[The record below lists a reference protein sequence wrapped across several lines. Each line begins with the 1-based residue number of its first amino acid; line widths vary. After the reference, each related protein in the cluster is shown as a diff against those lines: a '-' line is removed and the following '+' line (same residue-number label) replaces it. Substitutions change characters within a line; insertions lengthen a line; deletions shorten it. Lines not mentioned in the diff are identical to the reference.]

1 MTPKALL
8 VDDDPGSLNALAEW
22 VQREGFQVRTATTL
36 EEARTSLEDP
46 VPDVVLI
53 DLYLP
58 DGMGLEL
65 LDDLRDLPDTDVVVV
80 TGQGSI
86 NSAIDAMRGGAID
99 YLTKPID
106 IPRLRRMLA
115 GVTRSVGLRGEI
127 DALRGQLRG
136 LGRFGDLVGSSPQ
149 MQLVYDQIERVA
161 PTDTTVL
168 ITGDTGTGK
177 EVAARTIHRLSRR
190 ARTALLPINCG
201 AVPPTLIES
210 EIFGHEKGSFTGAEG
225 RHPGIFERADGG
237 TLFLDEITEMPLELQ
252 VKLLRVLETGE
263 VTRIGGTQSKG
274 VNVRVISATNRQAER
289 AVAEGKLRED
299 LLYRLNVF
307 PIEMPPLRE
316 RGDDVELLT
325 TNFLDALNQKQGTTK
340 RLTGAAM
347 EKLRGHAWPGNVREL
362 KNLLERA
369 YIMAGDRIEASHVPL
384 ERRLPPVVPDQGR
397 LTFEVGTSLD
407 ESEKALIMATLAH
420 HGGNKREAAEVL
432 GVSLKTLY
440 NRLKEYEEK
449 ESGTARAPRSD

>member
-1 MTPKALL
+1 MTPTALL
-8 VDDDPGSLNALAEW
+8 VDDDAASLRALAEW
-22 VQREGFQVRTATTL
+22 VRREGLSVRTAGTL
-36 EEARTSLEDP
+36 EEARACLETP
-46 VPDVVLI
+46 PDVVLI

-65 LDDLRDLPDTDVVVV
+65 LDDLRQIPDSDVVVI

-86 NSAIDAMRGGAID
+86 TSAVEAMRGGAVD

-106 IPRLRRMLA
+106 LARLRRILQNVSRNA
-115 GVTRSVGLRGEI
+115 DLRSEI
-127 DALRGQLRG
+127 DALRGELRD
-136 LGRFGDLVGSSPQ
+136 LGRFGG
-149 MQLVYDQIERVA
+149 MQGASAAMQVIYDQIERVA

-168 ITGDTGTGK
+168 ITGETGTGK
-177 EVAARTIHRLSRR
+177 EVAARSIHRLSRR
-190 ARTALLPINCG
+190 ARMAFLPINCG
-201 AVPPTLIES
+201 AMPPTLIES

-263 VTRIGGTQSKG
+263 VTRIGGTQSKS
-274 VNVRVISATNRQAER
+274 VNVRLVSATNRDPRR

-307 PIEMPPLRE
+307 PIEMPPLRA
-316 RGDDVELLT
+316 RGDDVGLLAAG
-325 TNFLDALNQKQGTTK
+325 FLDALNRKGGTAKRFSPDAETK
-340 RLTGAAM
+340 L
-347 EKLRGHAWPGNVREL
+347 KGHSWPGNVREL
-362 KNLLERA
+362 KNAVERA
-369 YIMAGDRIEASHVPL
+369 YIMSADRIEADDVPL
-384 ERRLPPVVPDQGR
+384 ERRPATAPIPDER
-397 LTFEVGTSLD
+397 HLTFEVGTSLE
-407 ESEKALIMATLAH
+407 ESEKALILATLAH

-440 NRLKEYEEK
+440 NRLKEYESGEARK
-449 ESGTARAPRSD
+449 EP

>member
-1 MTPKALL
+1 MAPNALL
-8 VDDDPGSLNALAEW
+8 VDDDPGSLRALAEW
-22 VQREGFQVRTATTL
+22 VEREGFQVRTATTL

-65 LDDLRDLPDTDVVVV
+65 LDDLRDLPDMDVVVV

-106 IPRLRRMLA
+106 LPRLRRMLA

-127 DALRGQLRG
+127 DALRVQLRG
-136 LGRFGDLVGSSPQ
+136 LGRFGELVGSSPQ

-168 ITGDTGTGK
+168 ITGETGTGK

-190 ARTALLPINCG
+190 ARQALLPINCG

-210 EIFGHEKGSFTGAEG
+210 EIFGHERGSFTGAEG

-263 VTRIGGTQSKG
+263 VTRIGGTQPKN
-274 VNVRVISATNRQAER
+274 VNVRVISATNRKPEKAM
-289 AVAEGKLRED
+289 AEGKLRED

-307 PIEMPPLRE
+307 PIEMPALRE
-316 RGDDVELLT
+316 RGDDVDLLT
-325 TNFLDALNQKQGTTK
+325 TSFLDMMNRKQGMQK
-340 RLTGAAM
+340 RLAPEAI
-347 EKLRGHAWPGNVREL
+347 EKLRSHNWPGNVREL

-369 YIMAGDRIEASHVPL
+369 YIMAGERIEAHHVPL
-384 ERRLPPVVPDQGR
+384 DRRMPPVTPPDLSR
-397 LTFEVGTSLD
+397 LTFEVGTSLE

-449 ESGTARAPRSD
+449 ESGLTTD

>member
-1 MTPKALL
+1 MSTTALL
-8 VDDDPGSLNALAEW
+8 VDDDPASLRALAEW
-22 VQREGFQVRTATTL
+22 IEEEGFAVRTATTL
-36 EEARTSLEDP
+36 EEARGRLEAP

-65 LDDLRDLPDTDVVVV
+65 LEDLRELPDTDVVVI

-86 NSAIDAMRGGAID
+86 NSAVDAIRGGAVD

-106 IPRLRRMLA
+106 VARLRRILA
-115 GVTRSVGLRGEI
+115 NVVRSADLRSQI
-127 DALRGQLRG
+127 DALRGELRS
-136 LGRFGDLVGSSPQ
+136 LGRFGEMLGASEA
-149 MQLVYDQIERVA
+149 MQAVYDQIERVA

-168 ITGDTGTGK
+168 VTGETGTGK

-190 ARTALLPINCG
+190 ARQAFLPINCG
-201 AVPPTLIES
+201 AMTPTLIES
-210 EIFGHEKGSFTGAEG
+210 ELFGHEKGSFTGAEG

-263 VTRIGGTQSKG
+263 VTRIGGTQPKS
-274 VNVRVISATNRQAER
+274 VNVRLISATNRDPSR

-307 PIEMPPLRE
+307 PIEMPPLRA
-316 RGDDVELLT
+316 RGDDVDLLAAS
-325 TNFLDALNQKQGTTK
+325 FVDVLNRRQGLQK
-340 RLTGAAM
+340 RLGPEAV
-347 EKLRGHAWPGNVREL
+347 ERLRAHPWPGNVREL
-362 KNLLERA
+362 KNVLERA
-369 YIMAGDRIEASHVPL
+369 FIMARERIEASDIPL
-384 ERRLPPVVPDQGR
+384 DRRGPSPQPADGKR
-397 LTFEVGTSLD
+397 LLFEVGTSLQQ
-407 ESEKALIMATLAH
+407 SEKALILATLAH
-420 HGGNKREAAEVL
+420 HGGNKREAAETL

-440 NRLKEYEEK
+440 NRLKEYGADE
-449 ESGTARAPRSD
+449 GRPD

>member
-1 MTPKALL
+1 VA
-8 VDDDPGSLNALAEW
+8 
-22 VQREGFQVRTATTL
+22 
-36 EEARTSLEDP
+36 
-46 VPDVVLI
+46 
-53 DLYLP
+53 
-58 DGMGLEL
+58 
-65 LDDLRDLPDTDVVVV
+65 
-80 TGQGSI
+80 
-86 NSAIDAMRGGAID
+86 
-99 YLTKPID
+99 
-106 IPRLRRMLA
+106 
-115 GVTRSVGLRGEI
+115 LRGEI
-127 DALRGQLRG
+127 DALRVQLRG

-190 ARTALLPINCG
+190 VQQALLPINCG
-201 AVPPTLIES
+201 AVAPTLIES

-237 TLFLDEITEMPLELQ
+237 TLFLDEITEMPLDLQ

-263 VTRIGGTQSKG
+263 VTRIGGRQAKS
-274 VNVRVISATNRQAER
+274 VNVRLISATNRKPEK

-307 PIEMPPLRE
+307 PIEMPPLRQ
-316 RGDDVELLT
+316 RGDDVDLLT
-325 TNFLDALNQKQGTTK
+325 ASFLDMLNRKQGTQK
-340 RLTGAAM
+340 RIAPEAM
-347 EKLRGHAWPGNVREL
+347 EKLRGHSWPGNVREL

-369 YIMAGDRIEASHVPL
+369 HIMAGERIEAHHVPL
-384 ERRLPPVVPDQGR
+384 DRRLPPVVSPDLGR
-397 LTFEVGTSLD
+397 LTFEVGTSLE

-449 ESGTARAPRSD
+449 ESGRAETPRVD